1 MIIKSMKMFTSSIQ
15 GPRPL
20 GLGLVVNGS
29 GDADDDNNDDIV
41 NMRRKRERCSDLPSK
56 AQGRRALAQLGP
68 PFGSGPRFQRLI
80 GADYVDQ

>member
-1 MIIKSMKMFTSSIQ
+1 MFRCGGSAGDVKKVRRVIIKSMKMFTSSIQ

-20 GLGLVVNGS
+20 GLGLVGNGS

-56 AQGRRALAQLGP
+56 AQGRRALA
-68 PFGSGPRFQRLI
+68 
-80 GADYVDQ
+80 